1 MKLQN
6 KVTLVTGG
14 ASGIGLR
21 IAEEFIANGATAVLA
36 DVNGEAAIHAA
47 AAIPGKAVGIAC
59 DVSNHDSV
67 FQMVQHVLDRFGKI
81 DVLVN
86 CAGIGPQAPFLD
98 LSHDIWNRTIG
109 INLTGTFLCSQ
120 IVARQ
125 MVKNGSGV
133 IINIASISGI
143 RAGTGRT
150 AYGTTKAGIIQLTKQ
165 MAIELGPRGIRAN
178 VISPGPVD
186 TPLTKQVHTPAQRA
200 RYNRQIPLGRYGE
213 TEEMAQAALFLAS
226 SDSSYI
232 NGHNLIVDGGF
243 CIAGL
248 LTPEDQDS

>member
-6 KVTLVTGG
+6 KVAVVTGG

-21 IAEEFIANGATAVLA
+21 IAEEFVANGAQAALV
-36 DVNGEAAIHAA
+36 DVNGDAADSAA
-47 AAIPGKAVGIAC
+47 AAMEGTAIGIAC
-59 DVSNHDSV
+59 DVSDPDSV
-67 FQMVQHVLDRFGKI
+67 SKMVQQVVDRYGRI

-86 CAGIGPQAPFLD
+86 CAGIGPQTAFLD
-98 LSHDIWNRTIG
+98 LSLDMWTKTIG

-120 IVARQ
+120 MVARE
-125 MVKNGSGV
+125 MVKNGSGAIV
-133 IINIASISGI
+133 NIASISGV

-165 MAIELGPRGIRAN
+165 IAIELGAKGIRAN
-178 VISPGPVD
+178 AISPGPVD
-186 TPLTKQVHTPAQRA
+186 TPLTKQVHTPAQRE

-213 TEEMAQAALFLAS
+213 TDEMAQAALFLAS
-226 SDSSYI
+226 TDSSYI

-248 LTPEDQDS
+248 LTPEDQEV